1 MAKKLSEIC
10 EPGHDD
16 CVWGIPLQQLIREVA
31 SSPSLRVRPELAKMR
46 ASRLR
51 QIIGPQTICV
61 TDREDETG
69 YPVHQADILTQ
80 NLIEFLERPSG
91 SDTGYFPFAAA
102 LVTLARTECTH
113 CLRPNCEYR
122 DPEQP
127 VPTILK

>member
-10 EPGHDD
+10 EPGHDN

-31 SSPSLRVRPELAKMR
+31 SCPSLRIPPELAKMR
-46 ASRLR
+46 ARTLR

-61 TDREDETG
+61 TDRKDETG
-69 YPVHQADILTQ
+69 YPVHQADILIQ
-80 NLIEFLERPSG
+80 NLIEVLEQPPG
-91 SDTGYFPFAAA
+91 SDKGYLPLAAA
-102 LVTLARTECTH
+102 LVTLARTECAH

-127 VPTILK
+127 VPPTLK